1 MKRPFHLVQ
10 SEISADTQKCVDAIA
25 DGVRAKRVI
34 GFAAVVIYA
43 QRNYELRLCGEADRS
58 PTFTRGAVAALD
70 DELGRH
76 KVSCYSPLIPPNTAR
91 TKGR

>member
-70 DELGRH
+70 DELGRR
-76 KVSCYSPLIPPNTAR
+76 VRGTDD
-91 TKGR
+91 